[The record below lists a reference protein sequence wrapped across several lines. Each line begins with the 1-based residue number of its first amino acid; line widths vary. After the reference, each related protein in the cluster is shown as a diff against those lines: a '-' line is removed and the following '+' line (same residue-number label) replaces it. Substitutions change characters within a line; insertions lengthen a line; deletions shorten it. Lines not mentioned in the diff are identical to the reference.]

1 MPATGKTYIKDYHKD
16 MVLNR
21 QVGTYYLS
29 GYLQLVHD
37 VPMQSVFFIRFQ
49 LTDLYATGTQD
60 VV

>member
-1 MPATGKTYIKDYHKD
+1 

-21 QVGTYYLS
+21 QVGTYYLD
-29 GYLQLVHD
+29 GYLQLVHV
-37 VPMQSVFFIRFQ
+37 VPMQSAFFIRFQ